1 QRDQRGRPLG
11 VRRGEENAHVST
23 LGVAEQRGT
32 LRTDRLEHGAD
43 VVHALLEGRQ
53 LVVGDAVGESCAA
66 LVEEDEAREGGEA
79 LEEVR
84 HRRLLP
90 HQLDVRDPARN
101 VDEVAR
107 PLARHLI
114 GDVEIAAPRVP
125 GPGPDGRGAAYS
137 RHSPGTPLRSW
148 TPRSSNSSPDPATR
162 SLTVLDT
169 STSPGP
175 ACAATRA
182 PVWTAMPEILPST
195 S

>member
-79 LEEVR
+79 VEEGR

-90 HQLDVRDPARN
+90 HQLDVRDPSRN
-101 VDEVAR
+101 VAEVGPPRAR
-107 PLARHLI
+107 LLI
-114 GDVEIAAPRVP
+114 GDVEIAPPRVP
-125 GPGPDGRGAAYS
+125 RLRRHGQTAAYS
-137 RHSPGTPLRSW
+137 RHSPGTPLSSW
-148 TPRSSNSSPDPATR
+148 TPRSSNSSPDPATK
-162 SLTVLDT
+162 SLTVL
-169 STSPGP
+169 
-175 ACAATRA
+175 
-182 PVWTAMPEILPST
+182 
-195 S
+195 